1 MLNMNCDG
9 GICEA
14 DIFTFLELHNDSQ
27 FFKKALIYDIQ
38 DISDAFARRNKQ
50 LVNNDAVMDYT
61 NPDAPTIKSLT
72 EFLKKTKKRNQYLVD
87 IHEQEVYTNTLLP
100 APVLT
105 DEQKQSQVDPN
116 SDWY

>member
-50 LVNNDAVMDYT
+50 LIKNDAVMDYT

-72 EFLKKTKKRNQYLVD
+72 EFLKKTKKRNQHLVD

-105 DEQKQSQVDPN
+105 DE
-116 SDWY
+116 